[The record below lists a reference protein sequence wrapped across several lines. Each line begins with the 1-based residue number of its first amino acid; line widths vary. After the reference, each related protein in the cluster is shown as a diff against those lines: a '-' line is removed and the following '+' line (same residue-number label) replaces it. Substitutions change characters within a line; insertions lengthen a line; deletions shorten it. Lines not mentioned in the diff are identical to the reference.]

1 MYVFTLRY
9 KLEGVAFYA
18 NKIPGKRT
26 SHSDLQECRVTSH
39 VNLGYNFDQNLQFTS
54 TSAIDQIGRRES
66 WCRFVYRLVAR
77 VDPRIYPFVPRSAL
91 LCSVACRSPIIVLS
105 LPKRCSGSGFVR

>member
-1 MYVFTLRY
+1 MYVFTLTH

-18 NKIPGKRT
+18 NKIPHKRT
-26 SHSDLQECRVTSH
+26 TLSNLQECRVTSH

-91 LCSVACRSPIIVLS
+91 LCSVSCRSPNFVLS
-105 LPKRCSGSGFVR
+105 ALKH